1 MLFAARSNVFPD
13 TVENR
18 RFRSLRGFHVLRGG
32 RGLRSVAIQD
42 ARKSLHLQ
50 IGAAQDLKSVS
61 FLGAGKLKASAGY
74 DDRFVGAGIVD
85 GAETRAIVGRQGT
98 GRLKFEMGTMR
109 VVRWA
114 VMSARCFDELRGAY
128 RSQSNHR
135 EQNQQ
140 AFHLQSPRGEHN
152 LICRGGSSYC
162 QSVGLLPPRLC
173 GYFRAQGPRGQ
184 YGMSATEFCNR
195 GHVFNHALEHA
206 CWLQGRVSDMTKAR
220 EERRGKE
227 LRFQSRQ

>member
-1 MLFAARSNVFPD
+1 VRLSGKLLVIRRWNGVF
-13 TVENR
+13 R
-18 RFRSLRGFHVLRGG
+18 G
-32 RGLRSVAIQD
+32 RGSLSSVAIYG
-42 ARKSLHLQ
+42 ARRGLHLQ
-50 IGAAQDLKSVS
+50 VGTAQYLVRISIS
-61 FLGAGKLKASAGY
+61 GAGKLKTSAGY

-85 GAETRAIVGRQGT
+85 GAETRAIVGRQST

-109 VVRWA
+109 IVRWA

-140 AFHLQSPRGEHN
+140 AFHLQSPGGEHN

-173 GYFRAQGPRGQ
+173 GYFRAEGPRGQ

-195 GHVFNHALEHA
+195 GRAFNHALEV
-206 CWLQGRVSDMTKAR
+206 RVLGFNGVCQT
-220 EERRGKE
+220 
-227 LRFQSRQ
+227 